1 MIDEKDI
8 VKDLIKAGVDGYVL
22 KKSSREELVEAL
34 EKVNKNEKYV
44 SPAVTHMLMEDIK
57 YPSVISTLSDR
68 EIEIIKLITQEK
80 TTSQIAEEL
89 SISAKTVEAHKSN
102 IFRKTDTNSLVELTK
117 FAIKHQL
124 ID

>member
-1 MIDEKDI
+1 
-8 VKDLIKAGVDGYVL
+8 
-22 KKSSREELVEAL
+22 
-34 EKVNKNEKYV
+34 
-44 SPAVTHMLMEDIK
+44 MEDIK

-102 IFRKTDTNSLVELTK
+102 IFRKTDTNSLVGLTK